1 MKTPHITEKCQAIK
15 LLISDVD
22 GVLTDGL
29 LYYQEDQIVYKAF
42 HVHDGL
48 GLKLIQLC
56 GIEVG
61 IITTCTSST
70 IHHRMQQL
78 GIKHVY
84 QGHVNKLKAYQD
96 LLTQTGLADHQVAYI
111 GDDLPDL
118 PLIERVG
125 LGVAVANATPY
136 IKQAADWVTEKN
148 GGCGAVREV
157 CDLLLTVHDP
167 KLNSLQQYHQQYANN
182 S

>member
-1 MKTPHITEKCQAIK
+1 MNQSQLTEKCQTIK

-29 LYYQEDQIVYKAF
+29 LYYQADQIAYKAF

-61 IITTCTSST
+61 IITTCTSAT
-70 IHHRMQQL
+70 IAHRMQQL

-84 QGHVNKLKAYQD
+84 QGHVNKLQAYED
-96 LLTQTGLADHQVAYI
+96 LLGKTGLSDQQVAYI

-125 LGVAVANATPY
+125 LGIAVANATTRL
-136 IKQAADWVTEKN
+136 KQAAAWTTTKT
-148 GGCGAVREV
+148 GGNGAVREV
-157 CDLLLTVHDP
+157 CDLLLAAQDP
-167 KLNSLQQYHQQYANN
+167 DLTSLQRYHQQHAVN